1 MLMPSKILVPVDFS
15 GSSHAAL
22 EYAAVLGSRFGAD
35 VDVLHVWHPSHRGES
50 KEELLSEFTRSE
62 AGKKMMEWLA
72 TFELRG
78 DVAAHGCLMPGDR
91 RDVPDAIIEV
101 VKSREYD
108 LIVMATHARHGMS
121 LFTRGSV
128 AEKVVRRAPCPVVAI
143 PTDEDEE
150 TPHPEAE
157 PLDPGVM
164 GPWLW
169 PS

>member
-1 MLMPSKILVPVDFS
+1 MLMPSKIVVPVDFS
-15 GSSHAAL
+15 GSSRAAL

-50 KEELLSEFTRSE
+50 KAELLDEFTRSE

-72 TFELRG
+72 SFELRG
-78 DVAAHGCLMPGDR
+78 DVAAHGCLVPGVR

-101 VKSREYD
+101 VTSREYD
-108 LIVMATHARHGMS
+108 LIVMATHAHHGLS

-128 AEKVVRRAPCPVVAI
+128 VEKVMRRAPCPVVTV
-143 PTDEDEE
+143 PTDEDED
-150 TPHPEAE
+150 TPTAEAE
-157 PLDPGVM
+157 PIDPAVV